1 MASSST
7 FEPATPTGPS
17 PHYGDRF
24 FPRAPE
30 GALDLGVP
38 HNILVDLMLK
48 MTMLE
53 GVTTLSRLSNTMKV
67 SVPICD
73 STFHHLRHEQFV
85 EVKGMKG
92 NDYEFSL
99 TATGRKVA
107 QDRYA
112 ISQYVGP
119 VPVPLDTYT
128 QAVREQAARNRVSR
142 EYLRKVIYDL
152 VLPDETLDQLGPAII
167 SNSQIFL
174 YGSTGNGKTSIA
186 ERLVRIFDDTVY
198 LPYAIEVQG
207 QILNVFDSVVHQP
220 LESEEN
226 SDERWIRC
234 ERPCIA
240 VGGEMVQEMLE
251 LRYETTLGYYTAPL
265 QMKANNGLF
274 IVDNFGRQ
282 MITPRDL
289 LNRWIVP
296 LDRGIDFL
304 SLRTGV
310 KFPIPFETMVIFST
324 NLDPRQLAD
333 EAFLR
338 RIQNKI
344 KVETISPEIFD
355 RILQRICEA
364 AKIPWT
370 PEASEYV
377 RQRCCAD
384 GRKPLLRACYPRD
397 VVLILQNIAEYEN
410 REPSLDPADV
420 NRAIGLYFAR

>member
-1 MASSST
+1 MAGSPT
-7 FEPATPTGPS
+7 LETAPPTGPS
-17 PHYGDRF
+17 SDYGDRF
-24 FPRAPE
+24 FPRAPN
-30 GALDLGVP
+30 ATLDLGVP

-53 GVTTLSRLSNTMKV
+53 GVTTLSRLSSTMKIP
-67 SVPICD
+67 VPICD
-73 STFHHLRHEQFV
+73 ATFHHLRHEQFV
-85 EVKGMKG
+85 EVKGMRG

-99 TATGRKVA
+99 TAAGRKVA

-119 VPVPLDTYT
+119 VPVPLDAYT
-128 QAVREQAARNRVSR
+128 KAVREQAVRYRINRES
-142 EYLRKVIYDL
+142 LKKVFYDL
-152 VLPDETLDQLGPAII
+152 VVTDETLDQLGPAII

-240 VGGEMVQEMLE
+240 VGGEMVEEMLE
-251 LRYETTLGYYTAPL
+251 LRYENTLGYYTAPL

-274 IVDNFGRQ
+274 IVDDFGRQ
-282 MITPRDL
+282 KINPRDL

-310 KFPIPFETMVIFST
+310 KFPIPFETLVIFST

-344 KVETISPEIFD
+344 KIETISPEIFD
-355 RILQRICEA
+355 SILQRICEA
-364 AKIPWT
+364 AKISWT
-370 PEASEYV
+370 LEQSEYI
-377 RQRCCAD
+377 RQQCCGD
-384 GRKPLLRACYPRD
+384 GRKSVLRACYPRD
-397 VVLILQNIAEYEN
+397 VVLILQNIAQYES
-410 REPSLDPADV
+410 REPSLDSADV
-420 NRAIGLYFAR
+420 DRAIGLYFAR